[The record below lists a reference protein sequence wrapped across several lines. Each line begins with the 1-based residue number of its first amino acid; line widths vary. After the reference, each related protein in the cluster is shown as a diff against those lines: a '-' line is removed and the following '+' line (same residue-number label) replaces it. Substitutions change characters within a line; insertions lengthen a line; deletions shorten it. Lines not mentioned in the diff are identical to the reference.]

1 MFETRFEK
9 DKLLCPDA
17 GKAYRDLILSPGG
30 AEDADNLLRKFLGR
44 DPRVEPFFKSKG
56 FAI

>member
-1 MFETRFEK
+1 MFETRFGK

-30 AEDADNLLRKFLGR
+30 AENADNLLRSFLGR
-44 DPRVEPFFKSKG
+44 DPKVEPFFKSKG
-56 FAI
+56 VTI